1 MDFVRWGNR
10 WSEDPTMKRIKNTTR
25 NILYGL
31 DLTNSWIDCS
41 REIDLLPSIITEE
54 IFKDLHKKAVEE
66 ENSMIIKN
74 SYISVND
81 VKYRL
86 DELEI
91 DNATDSKGAYL
102 SEPIARAKFRICQRT
117 RIPDPNAP
125 KVKVTK
131 ASCVNEISKVI
142 FNYPATIVF
151 WSDNTKTVVKC
162 KEGDQWDPHAGLSAA
177 IAKKIFG
184 SQINKLVK
192 NAEYS
197 KLPPEEEKK

>member
-1 MDFVRWGNR
+1 MDFIRCGNR
-10 WSEDPTMKRIKNTTR
+10 WSEDPTMKRIKRTMVNST
-25 NILYGL
+25 YGL
-31 DLTNSWIDCS
+31 EPTNSWVDCS

-66 ENSMIIKN
+66 ENSMVVKN

-91 DNATDSKGAYL
+91 DNATYS

-151 WSDNTKTVVKC
+151 WSDNTKTIVKC